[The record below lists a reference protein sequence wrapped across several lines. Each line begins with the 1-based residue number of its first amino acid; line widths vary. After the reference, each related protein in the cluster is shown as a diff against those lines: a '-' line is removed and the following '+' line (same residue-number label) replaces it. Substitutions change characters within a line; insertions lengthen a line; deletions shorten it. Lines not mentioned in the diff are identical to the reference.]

1 MTMKNEITY
10 IRKGDY
16 LYPNLK
22 YMTNDRPIGIWG
34 NRRLKYLKEHRSG
47 LYTELLLTGTLNDHL
62 ADINEQ
68 AEAMLERLTDGI
80 AQQEGI
86 TEHLKQENQLLWV
99 AKMNMIRERAGEIVN
114 HDLISA

>member
-1 MTMKNEITY
+1 MKNEITY

-114 HDLISA
+114 HELIYV

>member
-114 HDLISA
+114 HELIYV

>member
-1 MTMKNEITY
+1 MKNNITY
-10 IRKGDY
+10 IRKDDY

-22 YMTNDRPIGIWG
+22 YTTNDRPIGIWG
-34 NRRLKYLKEHRSG
+34 NRRLKYLKEHRPG

-68 AEAMLERLTDGI
+68 AEAMFERLTDSM
-80 AQQEGI
+80 AEKEGI

-99 AKMNMIRERAGEIVN
+99 AKMNMIQERAREIVN
-114 HDLISA
+114 HELINV